1 VNLSKTADCT
11 ACKNKCCETLHEARN
26 GLLSAMGIAIA
37 IERDGA
43 TEELLEQLYEQ
54 HRRIGLALN
63 KCWRE

>member
-1 VNLSKTADCT
+1 
-11 ACKNKCCETLHEARN
+11 
-26 GLLSAMGIAIA
+26 MGIAIA

-54 HRRIGLALN
+54 HRRIGSALN

>member
-1 VNLSKTADCT
+1 
-11 ACKNKCCETLHEARN
+11 
-26 GLLSAMGIAIA
+26 MGIAIA